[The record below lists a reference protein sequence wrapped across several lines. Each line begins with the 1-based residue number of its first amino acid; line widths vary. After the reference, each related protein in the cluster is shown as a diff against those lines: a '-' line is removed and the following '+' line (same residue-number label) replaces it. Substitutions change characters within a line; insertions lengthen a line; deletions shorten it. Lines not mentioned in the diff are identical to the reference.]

1 MHPAIIKT
9 AKSAV
14 NLLVHSESGR
24 KRTYALLIEIYETS
38 TAPFN
43 YLSENIKDLRFTLT
57 KKPKYSNPEFTETFR
72 LTDSPSK
79 LGSLQIKSPNR
90 CLIIL
95 AAGEGV
101 RWQWEGLKQL
111 AVVDKKPLIE
121 HQLGRAPSALVVS
134 HHPQLHQYPHVV
146 PAKRKFVLETLLSTR
161 LLWADRTTVLLGDV
175 YFSPAD
181 LDQVLSCRE
190 EFAVFGSK
198 PQVEIFAL
206 SFTKNYHPQILHH
219 LYRSLDYAY
228 SGGRGKLWEF
238 YHSFIHSSLS
248 KKRAFGGN
256 FVNLS
261 ETTDIDSLEDYRNLV
276 KKQTLRNLRTR
287 RVIQD

>member
-14 NLLVHSESGR
+14 NLLVSSESGR
-24 KRTYALLIEIYETS
+24 KKTYARLIGIYEVFT
-38 TAPFN
+38 TPLN
-43 YLSENIKDLRFTLT
+43 YLAENIKDLRFTLI
-57 KKPKYSNPEFTETFR
+57 KKPGYASPEFTETFY

-79 LGSLQIKSPNR
+79 LKSLQRKSPNR

-134 HHPQLHQYPHVV
+134 HHPQLLKYPHVV
-146 PAKRKFVLETLLSTR
+146 PAKRQFILETLLSTKPI
-161 LLWADRTTVLLGDV
+161 WADRTIVLLGDV

-181 LDQVLSCRE
+181 LDQVLACRE

-206 SFTKNYHPQILHH
+206 SFTKRFQPQIIHH
-219 LYRSLDYAY
+219 LYRALDYANG
-228 SGGRGKLWEF
+228 GGRGKLWEF
-238 YHSFIHSSLS
+238 YHSFIHSPLN

-276 KKQTLRNLRTR
+276 KKRTFKKR
-287 RVIQD
+287 